1 VLNASEVTLRDRLG
15 VLRRRLGTILAV
27 TGAAVAVAVGASAV
41 QSPVYEADA
50 RLLLQPRATEDIFN
64 QNANVRLDPARAVRN
79 EIEVLKSEAVR
90 AAVREAV
97 GQAPTVSAAPVGDTD
112 VVAVRARSGDPQVAA
127 RVANAYADSYIA
139 FRRRQALEDLEV
151 AGREVR
157 EKVDDLARQIDAI
170 DAEVAAAPA
179 PERDVLRASRTP
191 ERQAL
196 VSTQALFRQ
205 RLDQIQVETSLKSGG
220 AQVVAQAR
228 PPERP
233 VSPRPARN
241 GALALVLG
249 GGLGICVAFLRD
261 HLDDTL
267 KTKEDLEGASGGLPT
282 VGLVPQ
288 VASAKGAAP
297 AIVSLEQPSSPAAE
311 AYRTLRTSL
320 QFLSLDRPVRTL
332 MLTSPNAGEGK
343 TTTIAN
349 LGVVFA
355 RAGVKVVIVGCD
367 LRRPKVHEL
376 FGLSNTVGL
385 TSVLLGEASVADALQ
400 AVPAS
405 KYLRVL
411 ASGPLPPN
419 PSELLSLKR
428 TADIIESLS
437 ADRTIVLVD
446 SPPVLPVTDALV
458 LARHADACIM
468 VCAAGT
474 TTQSE
479 MSRAVELL
487 QQVDAP
493 LVGAILNGVRNGA
506 GYGYG
511 YGGYG
516 YGRPYTSDEP
526 ASTSRPLGAFAPR
539 RSR

>member
-1 VLNASEVTLRDRLG
+1 
-15 VLRRRLGTILAV
+15 
-27 TGAAVAVAVGASAV
+27 
-41 QSPVYEADA
+41 
-50 RLLLQPRATEDIFN
+50 
-64 QNANVRLDPARAVRN
+64 
-79 EIEVLKSEAVR
+79 
-90 AAVREAV
+90 
-97 GQAPTVSAAPVGDTD
+97 
-112 VVAVRARSGDPQVAA
+112 
-127 RVANAYADSYIA
+127 
-139 FRRRQALEDLEV
+139 
-151 AGREVR
+151 
-157 EKVDDLARQIDAI
+157 
-170 DAEVAAAPA
+170 
-179 PERDVLRASRTP
+179 
-191 ERQAL
+191 
-196 VSTQALFRQ
+196 
-205 RLDQIQVETSLKSGG
+205 
-220 AQVVAQAR
+220 
-228 PPERP
+228 
-233 VSPRPARN
+233 
-241 GALALVLG
+241 
-249 GGLGICVAFLRD
+249 VAFLRD

-288 VASAKGAAP
+288 VASAKGAAH

-479 MSRAVELL
+479 RSRAVELL